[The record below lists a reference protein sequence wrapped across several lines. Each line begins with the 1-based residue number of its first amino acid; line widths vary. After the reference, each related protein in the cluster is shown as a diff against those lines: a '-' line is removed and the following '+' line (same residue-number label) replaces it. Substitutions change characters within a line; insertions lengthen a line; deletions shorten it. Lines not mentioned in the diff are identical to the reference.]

1 MSTVDNT
8 EIYLKGGERMNN
20 ELFNNNALSHL
31 IKETIMRDILL
42 GKLPPGEKLVEAQ
55 YAEEFGT
62 SRAPVREAFYL
73 LTLEGIVKRIPRK
86 GTVVRGFSSEETKD
100 LIEIRCFLENM
111 ALEKLR
117 NNNNENYLQT
127 MEEIINKTKD
137 INNQS
142 YEYAELNYQ
151 FHQQLIVACE
161 SEVIKS
167 NYERLGNI
175 LLSIQNVAFMKEE
188 DVRKS
193 ISEHEQLVEYLHEK
207 NIDEAKKLLDSHNR
221 SVFDRVERNVQVY
234 KEHFES

>member
-1 MSTVDNT
+1 
-8 EIYLKGGERMNN
+8 MNN
-20 ELFNNNALSHL
+20 ELFNNNALSNL

-42 GKLPPGEKLVEAQ
+42 GSLIPGEKLVEAQ
-55 YAEEFGT
+55 YAEAFGT

-117 NNNNENYLQT
+117 NKNNENYLQT
-127 MEEIINKTKD
+127 MEDIIIKTKD
-137 INNQS
+137 KQS

-151 FHQQLIVACE
+151 FHQQLIVASE
-161 SEVIKS
+161 SEVIKL

-193 ISEHEQLVEYLHEK
+193 ISEHEQLVKYLYEK
-207 NIDEAKKLLDSHNR
+207 NIDDAKKLLDSHNR
-221 SVFDRVERNVQVY
+221 SVFDRVERNVQGY
-234 KEHFES
+234 KEHIES

>member
-1 MSTVDNT
+1 
-8 EIYLKGGERMNN
+8 MNN
-20 ELFNNNALSHL
+20 ELFNNNALSNL
-31 IKETIMRDILL
+31 IKESIMRDILL
-42 GKLPPGEKLVEAQ
+42 GKLLPGEKLVEAQ
-55 YAEEFGT
+55 YAEVFGT
-62 SRAPVREAFYL
+62 SRAPVREALYL

-111 ALEKLR
+111 ALEKLK
-117 NNNNENYLQT
+117 NKNYDNYLRN
-127 MEEIINKTKD
+127 MEEIIKKTKE
-137 INNQS
+137 NNKQS

-151 FHQQLIVACE
+151 FHQQLILASE

-193 ISEHEQLVEYLHEK
+193 ITEHELLVKYLYTK
-207 NIDEAKKLLDSHNR
+207 NIEEAKKLLDYHNR
-221 SVFDRVERNVQVY
+221 SVFDRVERNVQGY
-234 KEHFES
+234 KEHIES